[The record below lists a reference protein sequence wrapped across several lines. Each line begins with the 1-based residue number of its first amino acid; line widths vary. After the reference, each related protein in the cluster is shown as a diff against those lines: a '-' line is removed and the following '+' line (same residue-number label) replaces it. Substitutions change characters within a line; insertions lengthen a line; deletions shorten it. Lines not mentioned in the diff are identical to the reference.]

1 MSETAATSEGAGRPT
16 YYIDLEGVGIKEWH
30 SDTITLPQIRGLAG
44 WDASQPVLEVNLE
57 DNTEVTL
64 AEDAVVQL
72 KPGQGFAKKV
82 KFKRG

>member
-1 MSETAATSEGAGRPT
+1 MSEAASAEGARGPT
-16 YYIDLEGVGIKEWH
+16 YYIDIEGVGTKEWH
-30 SDTITLPQIRGLAG
+30 NSTIRVPEIRDLAG
-44 WDASQPVLEVNLE
+44 WDATQPVLEVNLE
-57 DNTEVTL
+57 TNTEVTL

>member
-1 MSETAATSEGAGRPT
+1 MTETAATSEAAAGPI
-16 YYIDLEGVGIKEWH
+16 YYIDLEGIGIKEWH
-30 SDTITLPQIRGLAG
+30 DDTITVPQIRGLAG
-44 WDASQPVLEVNLE
+44 WDATQPVLEVNLE